1 VARDYTHE
9 AGVRELERRI
19 AAVCRKA
26 ARRAAEGD
34 ESPVHVTRRSLT
46 TLLGPAPAR
55 DEPCARP
62 GDVGNANGLAWTE
75 AGGDVLQIEAAMTP
89 GRGLVLTG
97 QLGDVMKES
106 GQAALTY
113 ARARLEE
120 LGIAETKLTRH
131 EIHVH
136 VPAGAIPKDGPSAGI
151 TIATALLSLASGI
164 PVRGDVA
171 MTGEI
176 TLRGRVL
183 PVGGVREKALAAL
196 RSGISRVVLP
206 SRNLPDL
213 KEIPSELARRIEF
226 VPVDHMH
233 EVLDAV
239 LERPLGRRGRKLG
252 GASRAAARTVASAK
266 GR

>member
-1 VARDYTHE
+1 
-9 AGVRELERRI
+9 
-19 AAVCRKA
+19 
-26 ARRAAEGD
+26 
-34 ESPVHVTRRSLT
+34 
-46 TLLGPAPAR
+46 
-55 DEPCARP
+55 
-62 GDVGNANGLAWTE
+62 
-75 AGGDVLQIEAAMTP
+75 M
-89 GRGLVLTG
+89 
-97 QLGDVMKES
+97 
-106 GQAALTY
+106 AALTY

-120 LGIAETKLTRH
+120 LGICETKLTRH

-183 PVGGVREKALAAL
+183 AVGGVREKSLAAL
-196 RSGISRVVLP
+196 REGITRVILP
-206 SRNLPDL
+206 ARNMPDL

-226 VPVDHMH
+226 IPVEHMD
-233 EVLDAV
+233 EVIDAA
-239 LERPLGRRGRKLG
+239 LQRSPKRPRKKAAAASSA
-252 GASRAAARTVASAK
+252 GASSGVARAK